1 MKCFRRQ
8 ETLRCNI
15 CGCSLVAK
23 PQLPKLKLWVRF
35 PSSAPYL
42 NACNFNDCGRFYC
55 LRKGVFYPCFT
66 LVLPCFAHVFRQK
79 SGQQDRWFCM
89 IWYLKE
95 NLRQSLLRV
104 VPFLKWVCYNE
115 SGDIKCFKCH
125 SRRSCSNYERI

>member
-1 MKCFRRQ
+1 MKCFRRL

-35 PSSAPYL
+35 PSSAPYS
-42 NACNFNDCGRFYC
+42 NACNFNDCRHFYC
-55 LRKGVFYPCFT
+55 PQKRD
-66 LVLPCFAHVFRQK
+66 VLPLLYPIFAHIK
-79 SGQQDRWFCM
+79 GHLSGQLDRWFCM

-115 SGDIKCFKCH
+115 SGDIKCFKRH
-125 SRRSCSNYERI
+125 SRRSCSNYEGI